1 MCYLEPTRVIIMRQ
15 HFFPS
20 SYRKKPQIMSDL
32 GYFFIFKFTEIILLS
47 EMPSFDIVQIL
58 SFLLLSNFPV
68 DTQR

>member
-1 MCYLEPTRVIIMRQ
+1 MYYLELTRVIIMRQ

-32 GYFFIFKFTEIILLS
+32 GYFFIFKFTEIILS

-68 DTQR
+68 DTKR

>member
-1 MCYLEPTRVIIMRQ
+1 
-15 HFFPS
+15 
-20 SYRKKPQIMSDL
+20 MSDL

-68 DTQR
+68 DTQRWFNVYKTSVRRQRRRIYFL